1 MKLSEY
7 KRMIREASSDY
18 EALQACEDAEDD
30 PDITMDQKYMLDE
43 YFMKKW
49 PNFGREAYELADE
62 FSGWGLSED

>member
-1 MKLSEY
+1 
-7 KRMIREASSDY
+7 MIREASSDY

-30 PDITMDQKYMLDE
+30 PDITMDQKYLLDE

>member
-30 PDITMDQKYMLDE
+30 PDITMDQKYLLDE